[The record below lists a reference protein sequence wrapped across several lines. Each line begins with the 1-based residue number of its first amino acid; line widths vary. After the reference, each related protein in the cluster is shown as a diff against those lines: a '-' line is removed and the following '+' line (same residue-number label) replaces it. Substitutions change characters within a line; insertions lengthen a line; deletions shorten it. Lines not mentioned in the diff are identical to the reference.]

1 MLEPEEKEVTPSFP
15 TKVHLINKVMKDNR
29 ANNSRPRAR
38 LQLSDDEIWELYC
51 TQKTNYRQLATL
63 AGCSKDT
70 IMRIIQR
77 MPDYIRVYW
86 SHK

>member
-1 MLEPEEKEVTPSFP
+1 MLDNSYELS
-15 TKVHLINKVMKDNR
+15 KVMKDNR

-51 TQKTNYRQLATL
+51 TQKTNYRQLATI

>member
-1 MLEPEEKEVTPSFP
+1 MLDNSYELS
-15 TKVHLINKVMKDNR
+15 KVMKDNR
-29 ANNSRPRAR
+29 ANNSRPRSK

-51 TQKTNYRQLATL
+51 TQNTNYRQLAML
-63 AGCSKDT
+63 AGCSKNT

-77 MPDYIRVYW
+77 MPDYIRIYW

>member
-1 MLEPEEKEVTPSFP
+1 
-15 TKVHLINKVMKDNR
+15 MKDNR

-51 TQKTNYRQLATL
+51 TQKTNYRQLAML
-63 AGCSKDT
+63 AGCGKNT

-77 MPDYIRVYW
+77 MPDYIRIYW

>member
-1 MLEPEEKEVTPSFP
+1 MLGNNYELS
-15 TKVHLINKVMKDNR
+15 NVMKDNR
-29 ANNSRPRAR
+29 ANNSRPRVK
-38 LQLSDDEIWELYC
+38 LQLTDDEIWELYC

-86 SHK
+86 SHR

>member
-1 MLEPEEKEVTPSFP
+1 MLDNSYELS
-15 TKVHLINKVMKDNR
+15 KVMKDNR
-29 ANNSRPRAR
+29 ANNSRPRSK

-63 AGCSKDT
+63 AGCSKNT

-77 MPDYIRVYW
+77 MPDYIRIYW

>member
-1 MLEPEEKEVTPSFP
+1 MLGNNYELS
-15 TKVHLINKVMKDNR
+15 KVMEDNR
-29 ANNSRPRAR
+29 ANNSRPRVK
-38 LQLSDDEIWELYC
+38 LQLTDDEIWELYC

-63 AGCSKDT
+63 AGCSKNT

>member
-1 MLEPEEKEVTPSFP
+1 MLDNSYELS
-15 TKVHLINKVMKDNR
+15 KVMKDNR
-29 ANNSRPRAR
+29 ANNSRPRSK

-63 AGCSKDT
+63 AGCSKNT

-77 MPDYIRVYW
+77 MPDYIRIYW
-86 SHK
+86 AHK

>member
-1 MLEPEEKEVTPSFP
+1 MLDSSYELS
-15 TKVHLINKVMKDNR
+15 KVMKDNR
-29 ANNSRPRAR
+29 ANNSRPRSK

-51 TQKTNYRQLATL
+51 TQKTNYRQLAML
-63 AGCSKDT
+63 AGCSKNT

-77 MPDYIRVYW
+77 MPDYIRIYW

>member
-1 MLEPEEKEVTPSFP
+1 MLDKSYELS
-15 TKVHLINKVMKDNR
+15 KVMKDNR

-63 AGCSKDT
+63 AGCSKNT

-77 MPDYIRVYW
+77 MPDYIRIYW

>member
-1 MLEPEEKEVTPSFP
+1 MLDKSYE
-15 TKVHLINKVMKDNR
+15 LNKVMKDNR

-51 TQKTNYRQLATL
+51 TQKTNYRQLAML

-77 MPDYIRVYW
+77 MPDYIRIYW

>member
-1 MLEPEEKEVTPSFP
+1 MLDKSYE
-15 TKVHLINKVMKDNR
+15 LNKVMKDNR
-29 ANNSRPRAR
+29 ANNSRPRSK

-51 TQKTNYRQLATL
+51 TQKTNYRQLAML
-63 AGCSKDT
+63 AGCSKNT

-77 MPDYIRVYW
+77 MPDYIRIYW

>member
-1 MLEPEEKEVTPSFP
+1 
-15 TKVHLINKVMKDNR
+15 MKDNR

-86 SHK
+86 SQKQRLMRQD

>member
-1 MLEPEEKEVTPSFP
+1 MLGKNYELS
-15 TKVHLINKVMKDNR
+15 KVMKDNR
-29 ANNSRPRAR
+29 ANNSRPRVK
-38 LQLSDDEIWELYC
+38 LQLTDDEIWELYC
-51 TQKTNYRQLATL
+51 TQKTNYRQLAML
-63 AGCSKDT
+63 AGCSKNT

>member
-1 MLEPEEKEVTPSFP
+1 MIVVKQLEYLNMVNIS
-15 TKVHLINKVMKDNR
+15 KVMKDNR
-29 ANNSRPRAR
+29 TNNSRPRVK
-38 LQLSDDEIWELYC
+38 LQLTDDEIWELYC

-63 AGCSKDT
+63 AGCSKNT

>member
-1 MLEPEEKEVTPSFP
+1 MLGKDYELSN
-15 TKVHLINKVMKDNR
+15 IMKDNR
-29 ANNSRPRAR
+29 VNNSRPRAR

-51 TQKTNYRQLATL
+51 TQKTNYRQLATI

-77 MPDYIRVYW
+77 MPDYIRIYW

>member
-1 MLEPEEKEVTPSFP
+1 M
-15 TKVHLINKVMKDNR
+15 NKVTKDKR
-29 ANNSRPRAR
+29 VNNSRPRVK
-38 LQLSDDEIWELYC
+38 LQLTDEEIWELYC
-51 TQKTNYRQLATL
+51 TQKTNYRQLAML

-86 SHK
+86 SNKQRLTRQD

>member
-1 MLEPEEKEVTPSFP
+1 MLDNSYELS
-15 TKVHLINKVMKDNR
+15 KVMKDNR

-63 AGCSKDT
+63 AGCSKNT

-77 MPDYIRVYW
+77 MPDYIRIYW